1 MQMLLRTPLRSRL
14 LALLVATAFGISTG
28 AEAEPLDIDWTD
40 ATRERAVPVRLYW
53 PAQAASGQPVPLI
66 VFSHGIGGSRRG
78 YSYLGDYWSAQGYAS
93 LHVQHVGSDRQV
105 WAGNPMGMV
114 GRLQAAA
121 QDGEAIARVRDMRFA
136 LDQLLQSERGA
147 LIDTRRIV
155 AAGHSYGANTT
166 LLLAGAQVARKGEL
180 LNDLREPRF
189 TAAIV
194 ISAPPFYGEA
204 DNAAILQR
212 VSIPMLHITATEDEI
227 VIPGYRSG
235 AKDRVALFE
244 ATGSATKALAVF
256 EGGSHSIFTDRAGT
270 GGVALNPK
278 VKAATKE
285 LAVAFLSRVFDGQD
299 EALQQWNARHQ
310 GILAKWVRPI
320 PLARQQPGS

>member
-1 MQMLLRTPLRSRL
+1 MLLRSLL
-14 LALLVATAFGISTG
+14 LALLVAAG
-28 AEAEPLDIDWTD
+28 AGSEAEPLDIDWID

-53 PAQAASGQPVPLI
+53 PAQAAPGQRVPLI

-78 YSYLGDYWSAQGYAS
+78 YRYLGDYWSAQGYAS
-93 LHVQHVGSDRQV
+93 LHVQHVGSDGQV
-105 WAGNPMGMV
+105 WLGNPFGMA

-121 QDGEAIARVRDMRFA
+121 QDTEAIARVGDIRFA
-136 LDQLLQSERGA
+136 LDQLLKSERGA
-147 LIDTRRIV
+147 LIDPRRLV

-166 LLLAGAQVARKGEL
+166 LLLAGAQVARQGMPL
-180 LNDLREPRF
+180 LDLHEPRF

-204 DNAAILQR
+204 DAGAILHA

-227 VIPGYRSG
+227 LIPGYRSG
-235 AKDRVALFE
+235 AKDRLALFE

-285 LAVAFLSRVFDGQD
+285 LALAFLSRVFDGQD

-320 PLARQQPGS
+320 ALARQQPGS

>member
-1 MQMLLRTPLRSRL
+1 MLLRSLL
-14 LALLVATAFGISTG
+14 LALLVATGNG
-28 AEAEPLDIDWTD
+28 VEAEPFDFDWTD
-40 ATRERAVPVRLYW
+40 ASRERAVPVRLYW
-53 PAQAASGQPVPLI
+53 PAQVAAGQQVPLI

-78 YSYLGDYWSAQGYAS
+78 YSYLGEYWSAQGYAS

-105 WAGNPMGMV
+105 WMGNPLGMV
-114 GRLQAAA
+114 GRLQTAA
-121 QDGEAIARVRDMRFA
+121 QDTEAIARVRDMRFA
-136 LDQLLQSERGA
+136 LEQLLQSERGA
-147 LIDTRRIV
+147 LIDMRRIV

-166 LLLAGAQVARKGEL
+166 LLLAGAQVARKGERL
-180 LNDLREPRF
+180 SDLREPRF

-204 DNAAILQR
+204 DAGAILRQ
-212 VSIPMLHITATEDEI
+212 VSIPILHITATEDEI

-235 AKDRVALFE
+235 AKDRLALFE

-285 LAVAFLSRVFDGQD
+285 LALAFLSRVFDGQD
-299 EALQQWNARHQ
+299 EGLLRWRIRYQD
-310 GILAKWVRPI
+310 ILARWVQPADA
-320 PLARQQPGS
+320 LRQLP